1 MTQQAASIHSLTPDQ
16 LAKLEERLRTL
27 RGEAPAVAGIRR
39 RTGTEPVPL
48 SFAQQRLWFVD
59 RLEPGSTA
67 YNTPAVLRLRG
78 RLDRAVLA
86 RSLDEVVRR
95 HEALR
100 TSFPVVDGEPVQ
112 AVAPA
117 APLPL
122 PVVDLAALPADARER
137 EAGRLAREEAARPF
151 DLERGPLLRA
161 TLLRLADEEHV
172 ALFTVH
178 HVISDAWSTRVLVR
192 ELTVLYGAFSRGEP
206 SPLPELPVQYADYT
220 LWQRER
226 VSGALLD
233 EQLAYWRKALA
244 GAPPVLE
251 LPTDRP
257 RAPWPDPAGGSTT
270 LEFPATLGRALAEVA
285 QREGATLFM
294 TLMAAWQLLLGR
306 WAGQEDVVVGS
317 PIANR
322 TRREVEGII
331 GLFANTLALRADL
344 SGDPTFPELLGRV
357 REATL
362 GAHAHQDL
370 PFERLVQELDV
381 DRDAD
386 SSPLFQAML
395 VFGSREEHDLPR
407 MGEVEVRPEETGTGS
422 AMFDLLLMMSEQG
435 GVIQGRLDYRAS
447 LFDAATMD
455 RLLGHYRM
463 LLEAVAANPYRRIS
477 ALPLLT
483 PDERRRVVTEWNA
496 TAAEYPANACIHD
509 LFARAAARRPDA
521 PALVFGGETLSYGEL
536 DARSNRL
543 ARYLRGL
550 GVRPETC
557 VGICLE
563 RGPEMMVAVL
573 GVLKAG
579 GAYVPVDP
587 AYPAER
593 IAWMLAD
600 SAAPVLL
607 TTAAL
612 AERLPSTGARVVRVD
627 TDAARIAA
635 ESADATSSGARPD
648 NLAYVIYTSGST
660 GRPKGV
666 AMPHRP
672 LVNLLAWQQRAWAH
686 PAASATLQ
694 FTTLSFDVSFQ
705 EIFSCWLS
713 GGALLLVPEDER
725 RDLAAVLRRLDEGRI
740 ERLFLPCVALQHLA
754 EVAEELG
761 IAPRALR
768 EVQAA
773 GEQLR
778 VTDAVRRFCAAT
790 GARLSNH
797 YGPTE
802 THVATALRLEGG
814 PAEWPLL
821 PAIGRPI
828 ANARTFVLEK
838 GGEPAPVGVPG
849 ELLLGGVCVARGYLG
864 RPALTAE
871 RFVPDPFGAAG
882 ARVYRTGDRAR
893 WLPDGTLEFLGRAD
907 DQVKVRGHRIEP
919 GEVEAAL
926 ESHPAVREAVVVARE
941 DAPGDRRLVGYVVP
955 APGAEAD
962 GAALR
967 THVAGRLPEYM
978 VPAAVVVL
986 DAFPLTPSGKT
997 DRRALPAP
1005 TAAVDADGDG
1015 RDAPG
1020 TPVQAAVAG
1029 VFAEL
1034 LRVSRVGARDNFFSL
1049 GGHSLLATRLVSRMR
1064 EAFGIELPLRTVFD
1078 APTVERLSARVEAL
1092 RAAGVADRVP
1102 PLVPVPREGAL
1113 PLSFSQA
1120 RLWFIDQLE
1129 PGNAAYNLPYALRL
1143 RGPVDADALERG
1155 LTEIVRRHESL
1166 RTRFMAVD
1174 GRAAQVIDP
1183 AGPVRLARVELS
1195 DRPEDER
1202 EAALLRLAEEEA
1214 LRPFDLAAGPLLRST
1229 LVRLGEEDHG
1239 LLFTLHHIVSDG
1251 WSAAILVREVAELY
1265 GAFTEGRA
1273 PSLPPLPVQYAD
1285 YAAWQRARLRGEVLE
1300 AQVAYWRER
1309 LAGAPPV
1316 LDLPTDRPRP
1326 AAAGAAGARL
1336 RFRLRAET
1344 SDALRALARGEGAT
1358 MFMTLLAGWQ
1368 ALLSRYA
1375 GQAEV
1380 VVGTPIAGRGRLETE
1395 GLIGFFV
1402 NTLVLRGD
1410 VGAAAGFRGLV
1421 RQVREHTLGA
1431 YAHQDVPFERL
1442 VEALAPE
1449 RRLGHAPLY
1458 QVMFDLVAE
1467 EPGGSPT
1474 SLGRARVEELEIV
1487 ATVVKDD
1494 LMLVMRDDGRGG
1506 ALDGVL
1512 LYRTELFGH
1521 ATAERM
1527 AAHLAALLDAVAAD
1541 PDAPL
1546 ARVPLLT
1553 AAERESLEA
1562 WNATDRGYPADLRVH
1577 ELFAAQAARTPDAP
1591 ALVFRGELVT
1601 YAELDRR
1608 ANRLANHLRGV
1619 GAGVETR
1626 VGVCLERT
1634 PELIVSLLAVLKAGG
1649 AYVPLDP
1656 AYPRGRL
1663 GYMTA
1668 DADVRFVITAT
1679 PLADRLPAG
1688 AEAICIDAL
1697 ADRIAAESA
1706 EAPRVGVD
1714 PENLSHVIFTS
1725 GSTGRPKG
1733 VMIRHSSTA
1742 ILLHWLRENVSD
1754 DERSAVLGSTSIN
1767 FDVSIAEIFGTLC
1780 WGGKLVLVEN
1790 ALELPR
1796 VADQGIRYASMVP
1809 TAAAELLRAGGI
1821 PASVRTLNLGGEP
1834 LPNDLAQALHA
1845 LGTVEKVGNLY
1856 GPTEDTTY
1864 STYSIVAR
1872 GADRVL
1878 VGRPVANTTALV
1890 LDTELRPVPVGVAGE
1905 LYLAGGGLSRGYAGH
1920 PALTAERFIPNP
1932 LGAPGSRMYRVMDRV
1947 RWTSSGELEYFGRT
1961 DFQVKVRGFRIELG
1975 EIETAL
1981 RAHPAIQDAVA
1992 VVREDAAGDRRLVA
2006 YLVGRAG
2013 EAVPRT
2019 AGLRAYLAERLPE
2032 YMLPSAFVALDALP
2046 LTPNGK
2052 IDRRALPAPDA
2063 WGAAAAD
2070 AYVAPRTGTEE
2081 RLADV
2086 FADVLGLGRVG
2097 VHDDFFVA
2105 GGHSLLAVRAVAR
2118 MRAAFGVELTVREMF
2133 DAPTV
2138 AGLAARVDAL
2148 LGSGA
2153 TADSAPL
2160 VPVSRDRP
2168 IPLSFAQQRLWFIQ
2182 QLDPAN
2188 VAYNMMGLTRMD
2200 GVLRA
2205 DALRGA
2211 VDAVVERHEA
2221 LRTVFVLQDGG
2232 PVQQVVPGMR
2242 VTLEVEDLQGV
2253 DSAERDAE
2261 VERRARAAQA
2271 RPFDLAA
2278 GPLLR
2283 ASLLRLAP
2291 ERHVLLLVMHHVVSD
2306 GWSRGVIVDEISA
2319 AYTAIVNGQAPRLPA
2334 LPVQYPDYAAWQR
2347 ERLRGAFLAEQLDY
2361 WRGALAGAPPVLA
2374 LPTDHPRPPVQSFAG
2389 RARRFALPAGIEEPL
2404 QALARE
2410 EGATLFMVL
2419 LAAFQALLAR
2429 YSGQADLVVGTP
2441 VANRGRGETEGL
2453 VGFFVNML
2461 ALRTDLSGDPT
2472 FRETLRRVRETALGA
2487 YAHDE
2492 VPFERLVEELGI
2504 ERSLSRN
2511 QIFQV
2516 VFQMDEFPGGAAALP
2531 GVDLSGVNL
2540 DPDTATF
2547 DLTLAVARDGG
2558 GLVGRLEYAT
2568 ALFDAGTAER
2578 MAGHLNEL
2586 LRGIAAAPDTRLSAL
2601 ELMGDAERARIAE
2614 WNATDRAY
2622 PSAHVHELFAAQAAR
2637 TPDAPALVHAG
2648 ETLSYAELDARANR
2662 LANHLRRLGAGVE
2675 TRVGV
2680 CLERTPEL
2688 IISLLAVHKAGGAYV
2703 PMDPAYPRER
2713 LGFMV
2718 EDAALRLVLTSTA
2731 LADRLPTGAEPV
2743 CLDAIADR
2751 IASESAEAP
2760 RVEVHPENLSH
2771 VIFTSGSTGR
2781 PKGVMIRHS
2790 STAVLMHWLR
2800 ENVTDQ
2806 ERASALASTS
2816 VNFDVSVA
2824 EIFGALC
2831 WGGKLV
2837 LVENALDL
2845 PEVADQEI
2853 RYVSVVPTAAAE
2865 LLRSGGI
2872 PASVRTFNLCGE
2884 VLTSELAQ
2892 GLYALGTV
2900 EKVGNLYGPTEDT
2913 TYSTYSLVPSGADRV
2928 LVGVPLASSRTYVL
2942 DPALR
2947 PAGVGIVG
2955 EAYLAGAGLARGYAG
2970 RPGLTAERFLPDPF
2984 GEPGSRMYRVM
2995 DLVRWTASGELEYF
3009 GRTDFQVKIRGFRI
3023 ELGEIETILSAHPG
3037 VREAVVTAWDDGTG
3051 ERRLVA
3057 YATAPAGAGPASP
3070 TELRRWVGE
3079 RLPAYMVPSLFVPM
3093 DALPRT
3099 PNGKTDRRA
3108 LPDPGPARP
3117 ELEVEYVPPRNDLE
3131 ATIRD
3136 VWREVLGVE
3145 RVGIRDSFFEL
3156 GGTSV
3161 RLASVHRLLVD
3172 RLQREVTIV
3181 DLFRHP
3187 TIAALAEHLG
3197 QEDDGGAAR
3206 RGEVQDRAERQRQ
3219 ALAARQQR
3227 GRAGRR

>member
-1 MTQQAASIHSLTPDQ
+1 MTQQTASIHSLTPEQ
-16 LAKLEERLRTL
+16 LAKLQERLRML
-27 RGEAPAVAGIRR
+27 RGEAPAAGGIRR

-59 RLEPGSTA
+59 RLEPGNMA
-67 YNTPAVLRLRG
+67 YNTPIVLRLRG
-78 RLDRAVLA
+78 RLDRGVLA
-86 RSLDEVVRR
+86 RSLSEVVRR
-95 HEALR
+95 HETLR
-100 TSFPVVDGEPVQ
+100 TSFPLLNGEPVQ

-122 PVVDLAALPADARER
+122 PVMDLSTLPANERER
-137 EAGRLAREEAARPF
+137 EARRLAGEEAARPF
-151 DLERGPLLRA
+151 SLELGPLLRV
-161 TLLRLADEEHV
+161 TLLRLAPEEHV
-172 ALFTVH
+172 VLFTVH
-178 HVISDAWSTRVLVR
+178 HVISDAWSIRVLMR
-192 ELTVLYGAFSRGEP
+192 ELTVLYDAFSRGEP

-226 VSGALLD
+226 VSGALLG

-257 RAPWPDPAGGSTT
+257 RTPWPDPAGAV
-270 LEFPATLGRALAEVA
+270 LPFFLPAETGRALAEVA

-294 TLMAAWQLLLGR
+294 VMMAAWQLLLGR
-306 WAGQEDVVVGS
+306 WAGQDDVVVGS

-322 TRREVEGII
+322 TRREVEGLI
-331 GLFANTLALRADL
+331 GLFANTLALRGDL
-344 SGDPTFPELLGRV
+344 SGDPTFVELLGRV

-381 DRDAD
+381 DRDAA

-395 VFGSREEHDLPR
+395 VFGSVHAHDTLR
-407 MGEVEVRPEETGTGS
+407 MGDVEVLGEETGTGS
-422 AMFDLLLMMSEQG
+422 AMFDLLLQMSEYE
-435 GVIQGRLDYRAS
+435 GVIQGTLDYRTS
-447 LFDAATMD
+447 LFDATTIA

-463 LLEAVAANPYRRIS
+463 LLEAVAADPSRRIS

-483 PDERRRVVTEWNA
+483 ADERRRVVTDWNA
-496 TAAEYPANACIHD
+496 TAAEYPADACIHH
-509 LFARAAARRPDA
+509 LFAQAAARAPDA
-521 PALVFGGETLSYGEL
+521 PAVAFAGGSLSYAEL

-543 ARYLRGL
+543 ARHLRGL
-550 GVRPETC
+550 GVGPETR
-557 VGICLE
+557 VGISLE
-563 RGPEMMVAVL
+563 RGPEMMAAVL
-573 GVLKAG
+573 AVLKAG

-600 SAAPVLL
+600 AAAPVLL
-607 TTAAL
+607 TTAEL

-627 TDAARIAA
+627 ADAAAIAA
-635 ESADATSSGARPD
+635 ESADVVDGGARPD

-672 LVNLLAWQQRAWAH
+672 LVNLLAWQERDWVH

-694 FTTLSFDVSFQ
+694 FTTLSFDVSFH
-705 EIFSCWLS
+705 EIFSCWIS
-713 GGALLLVPEDER
+713 GGALLLVTEDER
-725 RDLAAVLRRLDEGRI
+725 RDFATVLRRLDEGGI
-740 ERLFLPCVALQHLA
+740 ERLFLPYVALQHLA
-754 EVAEELG
+754 EVSAEVG
-761 IAPRALR
+761 MVPRSLR
-768 EVQAA
+768 EVQTA

-778 VTDAVRRFCAAT
+778 VTDAIRRFFSAT

-814 PAEWPLL
+814 PQAWPLL
-821 PAIGRPI
+821 PSIGRPI
-828 ANARTFVLEK
+828 ANATTFVVEK

-871 RFVPDPFGAAG
+871 RFIPDPFGAAG

-893 WLPDGTLEFLGRAD
+893 WLADGTLEFLGRAD
-907 DQVKVRGHRIEP
+907 DQVKVRGYRIEP
-919 GEVEAAL
+919 GEIEAAL

-941 DAPGDRRLVGYVVP
+941 EAPGDRRLVAYVVSP
-955 APGAEAD
+955 AGTAAPAAHELRAHLAE
-962 GAALR
+962 
-967 THVAGRLPEYM
+967 RLPEYM
-978 VPAAVVVL
+978 VPSAFVAL
-986 DAFPLTPSGKT
+986 DAFPLTPSGKVA
-997 DRRALPAP
+997 RRELPAP
-1005 TAAVDADGDG
+1005 VVAMDADEDVPLDG
-1015 RDAPG
+1015 
-1020 TPVQAAVAG
+1020 PVQEAVAR
-1029 VFAEL
+1029 VFAEVL
-1034 LRVSRVGARDNFFSL
+1034 HVPRVGARDHFFAL

-1064 EAFGIELPLRTVFD
+1064 EAFGIELPLRAVFD
-1078 APTVERLSARVEAL
+1078 APTVERLAAEVEAL
-1092 RAAGVADRVP
+1092 RGADVADRVP
-1102 PLVPVPREGAL
+1102 PLVPLPRDGAL
-1113 PLSFSQA
+1113 PLSFSQQ

-1129 PGNAAYNLPYALRL
+1129 PGSAAYNLPYALRL
-1143 RGPVDADALERG
+1143 RGPVDADALERA
-1155 LTEIVRRHESL
+1155 LAELARRHESL
-1166 RTRFMAVD
+1166 RTRFVTVD
-1174 GRAAQVIDP
+1174 GQAAQVIDP
-1183 AGPVRLARVELS
+1183 AGPVQLARVDLS
-1195 DRPEDER
+1195 DRPADER
-1202 EAALLRLAEEEA
+1202 EAALRTLVAEEA
-1214 LRPFDLAAGPLLRST
+1214 LRPFDLAAGPLMRST
-1229 LVRLGEEDHG
+1229 LVRLGDEDHA
-1239 LLFTLHHIVSDG
+1239 LLFTLHHIISDG
-1251 WSAAILVREVAELY
+1251 WSTAILVREVAELY

-1273 PSLPPLPVQYAD
+1273 PSLPDLPVQYAD
-1285 YAAWQRARLRGEVLE
+1285 YAAWQRGWLRGEVLE
-1300 AQVAYWRER
+1300 AQVAYWRQR

-1326 AAAGAAGARL
+1326 PTASAAGGAF
-1336 RFRLRAET
+1336 RFRLRPET
-1344 SDALRALARGEGAT
+1344 SEALRALGAAEGAT
-1358 MFMTLLAGWQ
+1358 MFMTLLAAWQ

-1375 GQAEV
+1375 GQADV

-1402 NTLVLRGD
+1402 NTLVLRSD
-1410 VGAAAGFRGLV
+1410 VGAAGGFRDLV

-1442 VEALAPE
+1442 VEELAPE

-1458 QVMFDLVAE
+1458 QVMFDLVAA
-1467 EPGGSPT
+1467 EPGAGLET
-1474 SLGRARVEELEIV
+1474 LGRARVEELES
-1487 ATVVKDD
+1487 AGSAVKDD
-1494 LMLVMRDDGRGG
+1494 LMLVMGDGGRGV

-1512 LYRTELFGH
+1512 LYRTELFDR
-1521 ATAERM
+1521 ATMQRM
-1527 AAHLAALLDAVAAD
+1527 AAHLSALLDAVAAD

-1553 AAERESLEA
+1553 PAERESLDA
-1562 WNATDRGYPADLRVH
+1562 WNATDRGYPAGALVH
-1577 ELFAAQAARTPDAP
+1577 DLFAAQVARTPEAP
-1591 ALVFRGELVT
+1591 AVVFDGEPT
-1601 YAELDRR
+1601 SYAELDAR
-1608 ANRLANHLRGV
+1608 ANRLANHLRTLGV
-1619 GAGVETR
+1619 GVETR
-1626 VGVCLERT
+1626 VGVCLDRT

-1649 AYVPLDP
+1649 TYVPLDP
-1656 AYPRGRL
+1656 AYPRERL

-1668 DADVRFVITAT
+1668 DAGVRFVLTT
-1679 PLADRLPAG
+1679 DELADRLPAG
-1688 AEAICIDAL
+1688 AEAVRIDTL

-1706 EAPRVGVD
+1706 EAPRVEVH

-1754 DERSAVLGSTSIN
+1754 EERGAVLGSTSIN

-1790 ALELPR
+1790 ALDLPA

-1809 TAAAELLRAGGI
+1809 TAAAELLRAGEI

-1834 LPNDLAQALHA
+1834 LPNDLAQALYA

-1864 STYSIVAR
+1864 STYSIVER

-1890 LDTELRPVPVGVAGE
+1890 LDAQLQPAPVGVVGE

-1932 LGAPGSRMYRVMDRV
+1932 FGASGSRMYRVMDRI
-1947 RWTSSGELEYFGRT
+1947 RWTASGELEYFGRT

-1981 RAHPAIQDAVA
+1981 RAHPSIADAVA
-1992 VVREDAAGDRRLVA
+1992 IVREDVEGDRRLVA
-2006 YLVGRAG
+2006 YLVAQTG
-2013 EAVPRT
+2013 EEVPPAAV
-2019 AGLRAYLAERLPE
+2019 LRAHLKERLPE
-2032 YMLPSAFVALDALP
+2032 YMVPSAFVPLDALP

-2052 IDRRALPAPDA
+2052 VDRRALPAPDTS
-2063 WGAAAAD
+2063 GAADAH
-2070 AYVAPRTGTEE
+2070 AYVAPRTETEE
-2081 RLADV
+2081 RLAGI
-2086 FADVLGLGRVG
+2086 FADVLGVERVG

-2105 GGHSLLAVRAVAR
+2105 GGHSLLVVRAVTR
-2118 MRAAFGVELTVREMF
+2118 VRASFGVELPIRAMF
-2133 DAPTV
+2133 EAHTV
-2138 AGLAARVDAL
+2138 AELATRVDAL
-2148 LGSGA
+2148 LRGGA
-2153 TADSAPL
+2153 TASSAPIL
-2160 VPVSRDRP
+2160 PVSRDRP

-2200 GVLRA
+2200 GVLHA
-2205 DALRGA
+2205 GALQRA
-2211 VDAVVERHEA
+2211 VDTVVERHEA
-2221 LRTVFVLQDGG
+2221 LRTVFVLHEGG

-2242 VTLEVEDLQGV
+2242 ITVEVEDLQGL
-2253 DSAERDAE
+2253 DAAEQDAQ
-2261 VERRARAAQA
+2261 VKQRARAVQA
-2271 RPFDLAA
+2271 VPFDLAT

-2283 ASLLRLAP
+2283 ALLLRLAP
-2291 ERHVLLLVMHHVVSD
+2291 ETHVLVLVMHHVISD
-2306 GWSRGVIVDEISA
+2306 GWSRGVVVDEISA
-2319 AYTAIVNGQAPRLPA
+2319 AYTAIVNGEAPRLPD
-2334 LPVQYPDYAAWQR
+2334 LPVQYPDYAVWQR
-2347 ERLRGAFLAEQLDY
+2347 ERLQGAFLAEQLDY
-2361 WRGALAGAPPVLA
+2361 WRQALAGVPPVLA
-2374 LPTDHPRPPVQSFAG
+2374 LPTDHPRPPIQSFAG
-2389 RARRFALPAGIEEPL
+2389 RAHRFDLPAGIEEPL
-2404 QALARE
+2404 QALAHQ

-2419 LAAFQALLAR
+2419 LAAFQCLLAR

-2441 VANRGRGETEGL
+2441 VANRGRGEVEGL

-2472 FRETLRRVRETALGA
+2472 FREALRRVREAALGA

-2516 VFQMDEFPGGAAALP
+2516 VFQIDEFPPGADRLA
-2531 GVDLSGVNL
+2531 GVELSGVSL
-2540 DPDTATF
+2540 DAETATF
-2547 DLTLAVARDGG
+2547 DLTLAVGRDEGE
-2558 GLVGRLEYAT
+2558 LVGRLEYST
-2568 ALFDAGTAER
+2568 ALFDPGTAER
-2578 MAGHLNEL
+2578 MAGHLNQL
-2586 LRGIAAAPDTRLSAL
+2586 LRNIAAAPDTPISAL
-2601 ELMGDAERARIAE
+2601 EVTDAAERSQVAE
-2614 WNATDRAY
+2614 WNATERDY
-2622 PSAHVHELFAAQAAR
+2622 PAAHVHELFAAQAAR
-2637 TPDAPALVHAG
+2637 TPDAPALAFRG

-2675 TRVGV
+2675 TRIGV

-2688 IISLLAVHKAGGAYV
+2688 IVSLIAVHKAGGAYV

-2718 EDAALRLVLTSTA
+2718 EDAGLRLVITSTA
-2731 LADRLPTGAEPV
+2731 LAGRLPDGVEPV
-2743 CLDAIADR
+2743 CLDAAADAIA
-2751 IASESAEAP
+2751 AEPAEAP
-2760 RVEVHPENLSH
+2760 RVHVDPENLSH

-2781 PKGVMIRHS
+2781 PKGVMIRHHA
-2790 STAVLMHWLR
+2790 TAVLVHWLR
-2800 ENVTDQ
+2800 ENVTDE

-2816 VNFDVSVA
+2816 VNFDVSVG

-2845 PEVADQEI
+2845 PSVAGEEI

-2865 LLRSGGI
+2865 LLRSGAI

-2884 VLTSELAQ
+2884 ALPNELAQ

-2913 TYSTYSLVPSGADRV
+2913 TYSTYSLVPHGADRV
-2928 LVGVPLASSRTYVL
+2928 LVGVPLANSRTYVL
-2942 DPALR
+2942 DHALR
-2947 PAGVGIVG
+2947 PTGVGIVG

-2984 GEPGSRMYRVM
+2984 GPPGSRMYRVM
-2995 DLVRWTASGELEYF
+2995 DLVRWTAAGELEYF

-3037 VREAVVTAWDDGTG
+3037 VREVVVTAWDDGTG

-3057 YATAPAGAGPASP
+3057 YVTTPAGAEPASA
-3070 TELRRWVGE
+3070 TELRRWVGD
-3079 RLPAYMVPSLFVPM
+3079 RLPAYMVPSIFVPV
-3093 DALPRT
+3093 DAIPQT

-3117 ELEVEYVPPRNDLE
+3117 ELEVAYAPPRNDLE
-3131 ATIRD
+3131 AVISEA
-3136 VWREVLGVE
+3136 WREVLGVE
-3145 RVGIRDSFFEL
+3145 RVGIRDNFFDL

-3161 RLASVHRLLVD
+3161 RLATLHRLLVT
-3172 RLQREVTIV
+3172 RLQREVTVV
-3181 DLFRHP
+3181 DLFRYP
-3187 TIAALAEHLG
+3187 TVAGLAEHLG
-3197 QEDDGGAAR
+3197 EEDDGGAKR

-3219 ALAARQQR
+3219 AQAARQQR